1 MSIRKNK
8 DAVLAMMEAF
18 NNADPDVV
26 PQLLARTYRER
37 DSYPLNRE
45 MERMPAIQRIQR
57 EIQIVRGAFRDAKYT
72 TRDIVAEGNTVINRF
87 FALDTRTY
95 EAGALDA
102 KTKELLGLVASM
114 VLRCDDCVTY
124 HLVRCR
130 EEGVT
135 RGEAFDAFS
144 VALVVGGSIVI
155 PHLRRAVDRWSEL
168 EGRGAGDGRR
178 EAN

>member
-72 TRDIVAEGNTVINRF
+72 TRDIVAEGNTVILIWDFTGTHTGDFFGRAATGRALKVTGYEVVKFNRDGMMIGHYSNHDQTGMEVLGRIGF
-87 FALDTRTY
+87 LDEAAL
-95 EAGALDA
+95 EQ
-102 KTKELLGLVASM
+102 LGM
-114 VLRCDDCVTY
+114 PPIR
-124 HLVRCR
+124 
-130 EEGVT
+130 
-135 RGEAFDAFS
+135 
-144 VALVVGGSIVI
+144 
-155 PHLRRAVDRWSEL
+155 
-168 EGRGAGDGRR
+168 
-178 EAN
+178 